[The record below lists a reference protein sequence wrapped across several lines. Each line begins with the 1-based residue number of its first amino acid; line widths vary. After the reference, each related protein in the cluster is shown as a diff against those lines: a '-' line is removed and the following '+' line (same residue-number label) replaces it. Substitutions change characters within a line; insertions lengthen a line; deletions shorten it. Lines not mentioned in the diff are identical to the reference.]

1 MWAIF
6 RRKSCHENY
15 SLWNNR
21 PRWLI
26 FEFLLES
33 RQSREREM
41 SSLLVHALTTLLVF
55 SLSVFLFTLH
65 FFFLISMLPFF
76 FLIFLLLFFLALSY
90 LLFFVI
96 SRALPSFTVHSQ
108 GPFILPV
115 VIGFTI
121 LPLNYFCLG
130 IGVLPRPLIGLSVAQ
145 PSPLAF
151 AGCVTFH
158 SRTKEFC
165 FVFLLSVAL
174 SSG

>member
-1 MWAIF
+1 
-6 RRKSCHENY
+6 
-15 SLWNNR
+15 
-21 PRWLI
+21 
-26 FEFLLES
+26 
-33 RQSREREM
+33 M

-76 FLIFLLLFFLALSY
+76 FLIFSLLFFLALSY

-130 IGVLPRPLIGLSVAQ
+130 IGVLPRPLIGLLVAQ

-151 AGCVTFH
+151 AGCATFH